1 MDYRFVSLRRT
12 GSVVYVTLNR
22 PEVRNAFNGD
32 VIAELTHWAAAARA
46 DPSIRVAVLGGAGKV
61 FCAGADV
68 DWLLGTLDYT
78 REQYLDD
85 ARTLHAMLSAID
97 NLPCGVIARV
107 QGAAIAGGV
116 GLTAICDVGIAADD
130 AIFAISE
137 TRIGIVPAVISPFVL
152 AKIGRSAARNRFV
165 TGMRFSADDARQM
178 GLVHAVVP
186 PQELDATVDRYVA
199 EILNA
204 GPEAVATAKA
214 LIRKVAGLTPE
225 EALPIT
231 TEVIADRRMSAEGR
245 VGMTAFLSR
254 ERPPWASG
262 S

>member
-1 MDYRFVSLRRT
+1 MDYRFVSVRRT
-12 GSVVYVTLNR
+12 ASVVYVTLNR

-32 VIAELTHWAAAARA
+32 VIAELTHWASAARA
-46 DPSIRVAVLGGAGKV
+46 DPTIRVAVLSGAGKV

-68 DWLLGTLDYT
+68 DWLLATVDYT

-97 NLPCGVIARV
+97 NLPCAVIARV
-107 QGAAIAGGV
+107 HGAAIAGGV
-116 GLTAICDVGIAADD
+116 GLTAVCDVGIAADD

-137 TRIGIVPAVISPFVL
+137 TRIGLVPAVISPFVL
-152 AKIGRSAARNRFV
+152 AKIGRSAARDRFV
-165 TGMRFSADDARQM
+165 TGMRFSADEARQM
-178 GLVHAVVP
+178 GLVHAVGP
-186 PQELDATVDRYVA
+186 LQELDARVDRYVA

-225 EALPIT
+225 EAEPIT
-231 TEVIADRRMSAEGR
+231 AEVIADRRMSEEGR
-245 VGMTAFLSR
+245 LGMKAFLSR